1 MLKFL
6 SSRSVKT
13 AGRLESSGT
22 IGPRRCPIVMMRAT
36 PPATPLAY
44 NAAMRLSRGS
54 LIPAVVVALGWLC
67 LVAPG
72 CTRTREVEKDLK
84 LTDVSTGW
92 YDVGVVNGQ
101 NKIVPS
107 ITLQLE
113 NISKEDIS
121 RVQINA
127 IFRRVGEEQAWGEHF
142 VRAIG
147 ADGLAPGKTG
157 PKLVFRST
165 LGYTGSQSRQQMLAN
180 REFVDAKVDVFGK
193 HGSRTWVK
201 LGEFQVD
208 RQLVTP

>member
-1 MLKFL
+1 
-6 SSRSVKT
+6 
-13 AGRLESSGT
+13 
-22 IGPRRCPIVMMRAT
+22 MMRPM
-36 PPATPLAY
+36 PPATAVY
-44 NAAMRLSRGS
+44 NAAMRHSRRS
-54 LIPAVVVALGWLC
+54 LIPAALFALGCLC
-67 LVAPG
+67 AVTLG
-72 CTRTREVEKDLK
+72 CNRSREVEKDLK

-113 NISKEDIS
+113 NISKQDIS

-147 ADGLAPGKTG
+147 ADGLAAGKTG

-165 LGYTGSQSRQQMLAN
+165 LGYTGSQSRQQMLQN
-180 REFVDAKVDVFGK
+180 REFIDAKVDVFGK

-201 LGEFQVD
+201 MGEFQVN

>member
-1 MLKFL
+1 M
-6 SSRSVKT
+6 S
-13 AGRLESSGT
+13 
-22 IGPRRCPIVMMRAT
+22 
-36 PPATPLAY
+36 PAVPLAY
-44 NAAMRLSRGS
+44 NAVMRPSPRF
-54 LIPAVVVALGWLC
+54 LIPAAVAVLGCLC
-67 LVAPG
+67 LAALG

-107 ITLQLE
+107 ITLQLQ
-113 NISKEDIS
+113 NVSKEDIS

-165 LGYTGSQSRQQMLAN
+165 LGYTGSESRLQMLQN

-201 LGEFQVD
+201 MGEFPVD
-208 RQLVTP
+208 RQLVAP

>member
-1 MLKFL
+1 
-6 SSRSVKT
+6 
-13 AGRLESSGT
+13 
-22 IGPRRCPIVMMRAT
+22 MMRPT
-36 PPATPLAY
+36 LPATPLAY
-44 NAAMRLSRGS
+44 NAAMRSSRRS
-54 LIPAVVVALGWLC
+54 LIPAAVVALGCLC
-67 LVAPG
+67 LAASG
-72 CTRTREVEKDLK
+72 CSRTREVEKDLK

-165 LGYTGSQSRQQMLAN
+165 LGYTGSESRQQMLQN

-201 LGEFQVD
+201 MGEFQVD
-208 RQLVTP
+208 RQLVAP

>member
-1 MLKFL
+1 
-6 SSRSVKT
+6 
-13 AGRLESSGT
+13 
-22 IGPRRCPIVMMRAT
+22 MMRSAPT
-36 PPATPLAY
+36 APLAY
-44 NAAMRLSRGS
+44 NAIMRPSRRS
-54 LIPAVVVALGWLC
+54 LIPAAALVLGC
-67 LVAPG
+67 LFPVAPG

-84 LTDVSTGW
+84 LVDVSTGW

-113 NISKEDIS
+113 NVSKEDIS

-165 LGYTGSQSRQQMLAN
+165 LGYTGSQSRQQMLQN

-201 LGEFQVD
+201 MGEFPVD
-208 RQLVTP
+208 RQLVAP

>member
-1 MLKFL
+1 MRPFR
-6 SSRSVKT
+6 RS
-13 AGRLESSGT
+13 LF
-22 IGPRRCPIVMMRAT
+22 
-36 PPATPLAY
+36 PA
-44 NAAMRLSRGS
+44 
-54 LIPAVVVALGWLC
+54 AVLVFSICGLC
-67 LVAPG
+67 VTGLG

-92 YDVGVVNGQ
+92 YDTGVVNGQ

-107 ITLQLE
+107 ITLQLQ
-113 NISKEDIS
+113 NVSNEDIS
-121 RVQINA
+121 RVQVNA
-127 IFRRVGEEQAWGEHF
+127 IFRRVGEDQAWGEHF

-165 LGYTGSQSRQQMLAN
+165 LGYTGSQSRQQMLQN

-201 LGEFQVD
+201 LGEFKVE
-208 RQLVTP
+208 RQLVAP